1 MPRSVSRTIR
11 LAAVAVAAAVPALGA
26 VAPAA
31 AEDEAALQQ
40 LSPTAECP
48 FSAEST
54 GQYTTEMMG
63 PYVQCFLP
71 SIESWIDATY
81 TDMPH
86 PTAYYAVAAGTS
98 GEAAPGCA
106 YNENSLMYCAA
117 DRSLYIGEKAAAEL
131 VNGYGEIAVAAVL
144 SHEVTHHFQTMLALP
159 QPDPAEPNSAIP
171 YENQADCGSGAF
183 VAYSERDLGV
193 TIEQADLASL
203 GRAFAAVG
211 EDKGPERTHGTVEQ
225 RIQAFDTGYLSPSPT
240 PLLSCVDYVPDAPLA
255 YVG

>member
-1 MPRSVSRTIR
+1 MPRSDSCTIR
-11 LAAVAVAAAVPALGA
+11 LAAVAVVAVVPALGA

-48 FSAEST
+48 FAAGPT

-86 PTAYYAVAAGTS
+86 PNAYYAVSAGKP

-106 YNENSLMYCAA
+106 YDENSLMYCAA
-117 DRSLYIGEKAAAEL
+117 DRSLYIGEKAAREL
-131 VNGYGEIAVAAVL
+131 VSDYGEIAVAAVL
-144 SHEVTHHFQTMLALP
+144 SHEVTHHFQTMLGLP

-240 PLLSCVDYVPDAPLA
+240 PLLSCVDNVPDAPLA

>member
-1 MPRSVSRTIR
+1 MPRSVSCTIR
-11 LAAVAVAAAVPALGA
+11 LAAVAVAAVVPALGA

-48 FSAEST
+48 FAAGPT

-86 PTAYYAVAAGTS
+86 PNAYYAVSAGKS

-106 YNENSLMYCAA
+106 YDENSLMYCAA
-117 DRSLYIGEKAAAEL
+117 DRSLYIGEKAAREL
-131 VNGYGEIAVAAVL
+131 VSDYGEIAVAAVL
-144 SHEVTHHFQTMLALP
+144 SHEVTHHFQTMLGLP

-211 EDKGPERTHGTVEQ
+211 EGKGPERTHGTVEQ